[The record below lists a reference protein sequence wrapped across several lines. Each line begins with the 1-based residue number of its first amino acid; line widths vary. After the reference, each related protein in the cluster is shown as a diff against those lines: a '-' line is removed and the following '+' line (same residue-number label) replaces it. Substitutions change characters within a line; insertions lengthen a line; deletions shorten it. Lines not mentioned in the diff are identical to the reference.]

1 MQLLKQS
8 KHEMGFKEAS
18 LRVTVGKPDTLRDNA
33 VQLHVRGSNALGS
46 SLSLTVRLNE
56 ETFLLFTVSEVS
68 VQSGLVHA
76 LR

>member
-18 LRVTVGKPDTLRDNA
+18 LRVTDTLRDNA

-56 ETFLLFTVSEVS
+56 ETISAVHSFRGFRPEWLGSCPQVST
-68 VQSGLVHA
+68 
-76 LR
+76 